1 MNFFKINLNIK
12 NFTYGWF
19 IFSILIIILLASL
32 QAYFE
37 YKRAIENTK
46 ISTSNVTML
55 LTKKL
60 ENDFEQSE
68 NILKLA
74 EYVVLT
80 LPKENNNFYSSSFDQ
95 KKKIVN
101 DKFRFLLSSFSNVS
115 VINFANKEG
124 DILYSSNSLNSLVNI
139 SSREHFQMLKNNK
152 DLNTTFS
159 DVLFSFTSSSYSI
172 IQARAIRDENKDLV
186 GVLTA
191 LIDISTIN
199 NTLASISTGKN
210 DVVFIRNSNTSG
222 LIARYPQIDNAVIN
236 SRLPDSNAT
245 ILKIK
250 NGEKSGS

>member
-19 IFSILIIILLASL
+19 IFSTLIIILLASL

-55 LTKKL
+55 LTKKF
-60 ENDFEQSE
+60 ENDFEQAE

-80 LPKENNNFYSSSFDQ
+80 LPKENNNFYSSSFDK

-101 DKFRFLLSSFSNVS
+101 DKFRFLVSSFSNVS

-124 DILYSSNSLNSLVNI
+124 DILYSSNDLSFPINTSD
-139 SSREHFQMLKNNK
+139 REYFEILKNN
-152 DLNTTFS
+152 
-159 DVLFSFTSSSYSI
+159 
-172 IQARAIRDENKDLV
+172 
-186 GVLTA
+186 
-191 LIDISTIN
+191 
-199 NTLASISTGKN
+199 
-210 DVVFIRNSNTSG
+210 
-222 LIARYPQIDNAVIN
+222 
-236 SRLPDSNAT
+236 
-245 ILKIK
+245 LKL
-250 NGEKSGS
+250 

>member
-55 LTKKL
+55 LTKKF
-60 ENDFEQSE
+60 ENDFEQAE

-95 KKKIVN
+95 KQKIVN

-124 DILYSSNSLNSLVNI
+124 DILYSSNDLSFPINTSD
-139 SSREHFQMLKNNK
+139 REYFEILKNN
-152 DLNTTFS
+152 
-159 DVLFSFTSSSYSI
+159 
-172 IQARAIRDENKDLV
+172 
-186 GVLTA
+186 
-191 LIDISTIN
+191 
-199 NTLASISTGKN
+199 
-210 DVVFIRNSNTSG
+210 
-222 LIARYPQIDNAVIN
+222 
-236 SRLPDSNAT
+236 
-245 ILKIK
+245 IK
-250 NGEKSGS
+250 L